1 MVLLN
6 ARIENRYIP
15 IVTTIPI
22 VSLGIV
28 HKAYLEKEQKFRLV
42 MMVEIVSNVLALA
55 LAIILAKANFGVYS
69 LVAQSLLQTILSTI
83 LFFKLSSIK
92 VSLSNCDIKKRISVV
107 YWILVVICFC
117 LIFKLFLKK
126 FRCDAYR

>member
-1 MVLLN
+1 MFLSFIAAFVMSWYYSMPELKIVIFLLSLLFLLFLLVL
-6 ARIENRYIP
+6 YI
-15 IVTTIPI
+15 
-22 VSLGIV
+22 
-28 HKAYLEKEQKFRLV
+28 KAYLEKEQKFRLV

-117 LIFKLFLKK
+117 LIF
-126 FRCDAYR
+126 